1 MLNKNDYL
9 TIFHEIKNSI
19 TLIGSSLQLLEKK
32 HPQVRDFDYWNESM
46 AEIAFLKKIVTELSA
61 NRLNDSL
68 HFSLISLP
76 EFFSEIASS
85 LRSLSWEN
93 FFCEIDLEENL
104 PLVEMD
110 SVKIRQAIINLL
122 KNSYEAMKHSGT
134 VHLHVMQDDTH
145 IIFDIIDYGGG
156 IPAEYEA
163 HMFEPLFTSKEEG
176 SGLGLI
182 ITQNIIASH
191 NGTLSHVSRPGDGCT
206 FTIRLPI
213 RQS

>member
-122 KNSYEAMKHSGT
+122 KNSYEAMEHSGT

-182 ITQNIIASH
+182 ITQNIVASH